1 MSKGKSI
8 LTLALVAGVGTG
20 AFMMYKKKNPN
31 VVSDMKAACKDAAY
45 KLAYSLD
52 ENF

>member
-1 MSKGKSI
+1 MMKGKSM
-8 LTLALVAGVGTG
+8 LTLAVIAGIGTG
-20 AFMMYKKKNPN
+20 AFMMYKKKNPEVMN
-31 VVSDMKAACKDAAY
+31 DMKRAAKDAAY

>member
-1 MSKGKSI
+1 MKGKSM
-8 LTLALVAGVGTG
+8 LTVAVLAGIGTG

-31 VVSDMKAACKDAAY
+31 MMNDMKAKAKDAAY